1 MLNIIAKNVKSKL
14 EKKVNGTVSCHIIGT
29 STLVCDIINNGNVF
43 RYTEKYT
50 PFEISN
56 GITSAQIADK
66 IIYAYLLHIKK
77 KFFK

>member
-14 EKKVNGTVSCHIIGT
+14 EKKVNGKVYCHVIDT
-29 STLVCDIINNGNVF
+29 TLVCDIINNGNVF

-56 GITSAQIADK
+56 RITSTQITDK

>member
-1 MLNIIAKNVKSKL
+1 MLKIIAKNVKSKL
-14 EKKVNGTVSCHIIGT
+14 EKKVNGKVSCHFIDT
-29 STLVCDIINNGNVF
+29 TLVCDIINANNVF

-50 PFEISN
+50 SHEISN